1 MPVSRFYNPVS
12 GKVQT
17 PDPNDP
23 VGMQQLGNTTY
34 FDFGAQQ
41 AFGQMP
47 APVTPSE
54 TGAEA
59 YLKALGRIPDM
70 PRDLMRMNKQQRQQI
85 GYEPSMSI
93 GDLRLADEQAM
104 KSKPAQSNVINRG
117 GMGKAGRG
125 GKSQFDLGPQFLPD
139 SADWP
144 GLEPLEMPSS
154 DVSDKPWDL
163 DDNTNADVAP
173 GTKLDPQPEKPVAP
187 DLNTPRGMF
196 EALSKKYPD
205 ILTRNLEEME
215 QARVTPQDVE
225 SLSDRAGLGSLF
237 IAASKAASSAGAVGG
252 KQAESIAPQIV
263 QREDTLARQR
273 LKDRLD
279 VADSNMSLSAKAVDL
294 AMKQINFADEREQYD
309 QNSEVSRF
317 ARDFMRS
324 EFDVNVPDNVPA
336 YQLKQFLPAVVQKY
350 QAAERAKYQSA
361 LLGQKTAENL
371 LNDAYKRYK
380 VATES
385 GDKQAQLEA
394 EKDIVRLKAME
405 KPAVKTEQTLL
416 DQAYAELDTAN
427 RSGDINAIQKAE
439 QKIRNLR
446 QLSKAPAAAKTTAK
460 VPETPREKLQ
470 NKLIEKDAEVY
481 QKRLQGLQ
489 KLDGGLQSLDEAK
502 SAGEVVQIGQSLL
515 KTLNDPENSDA
526 VGAEEVKRLAA
537 ELQPFGLMTPGK
549 LIQVGRDLPAF
560 KDRVRKLRER
570 LYNTANLQFKAINQ
584 KMPDLVDPPPTY
596 GTPTGAASG
605 MSPERKARLE
615 ELRRKLRGGQ

>member
-1 MPVSRFYNPVS
+1 MPQPLRKASPYPPGYSPISGNVAIPNP
-12 GKVQT
+12 
-17 PDPNDP
+17 DDP

-41 AFGQMP
+41 AFGQLP
-47 APVTPSE
+47 APVTQSE

-59 YLKALGRIPDM
+59 YLKALGKIPDM

-85 GYEPSMSI
+85 GYEPSI
-93 GDLRLADEQAM
+93 GDLRFADEQAM

-125 GKSQFDLGPQFLPD
+125 NKSQFDLGPQFLTD
-139 SADWP
+139 QP
-144 GLEPLEMPSS
+144 GLEPLEMPYS

-173 GTKLDPQPEKPVAP
+173 GTKLDPQPDKPVAP

-225 SLSDRAGLGSLF
+225 DVSDRAGLGSLF

-309 QNSEVSRF
+309 PNSEVSRF
-317 ARDFMRS
+317 ARDFMRQ
-324 EFDVNVPDNVPA
+324 EFEVNVPDNVPA

-350 QAAERAKYQSA
+350 QATERAKYQSA
-361 LLGQKTAENL
+361 LLGQKTEENL
-371 LNDAYKRYK
+371 LNDAYKRYEAALK
-380 VATES
+380 S
-385 GDKQAQLEA
+385 GDRQAQIKTQKEIA
-394 EKDIVRLKAME
+394 TLKAMAKPLATAKTPKPE
-405 KPAVKTEQTLL
+405 KMLGGVEKSVADAEFKIADKFNGEPAVKKYKTGAIALQEMESLAKEETAESDQGLINGYAKILDPESVVREGEYATVAKGGGILNQIKNAADVSLGEARLQPAQRQKLL
-416 DQAYAELDTAN
+416 EAARALQRGRQSEYSRIRSQYEERARQYGLDPQ
-427 RSGDINAIQKAE
+427 RSLGIDDVVQPSAGVKAGG
-439 QKIRNLR
+439 R
-446 QLSKAPAAAKTTAK
+446 S
-460 VPETPREKLQ
+460 
-470 NKLIEKDAEVY
+470 IEEIDAEIAATKAKKA
-481 QKRLQGLQ
+481 KR
-489 KLDGGLQSLDEAK
+489 
-502 SAGEVVQIGQSLL
+502 
-515 KTLNDPENSDA
+515 DA
-526 VGAEEVKRLAA
+526 E
-537 ELQPFGLMTPGK
+537 
-549 LIQVGRDLPAF
+549 
-560 KDRVRKLRER
+560 
-570 LYNTANLQFKAINQ
+570 
-584 KMPDLVDPPPTY
+584 
-596 GTPTGAASG
+596 
-605 MSPERKARLE
+605 KARQ
-615 ELRRKLRGGQ
+615 KGGQ

>member
-1 MPVSRFYNPVS
+1 MPVSRFYDPVS

-23 VGMQQLGNTTY
+23 VAMQQLGNTTY

-41 AFGQMP
+41 AFGQLP
-47 APVTPSE
+47 APVTPTE

-93 GDLRLADEQAM
+93 GDLRRADEQAM

-144 GLEPLEMPSS
+144 GLEPLEMPYS

-225 SLSDRAGLGSLF
+225 DVSDRAGLGSLF

-279 VADSNMSLSAKAVDL
+279 VAESNMGLSAKAVDL

-309 QNSEVSRF
+309 PNSEVSRF

-324 EFDVNVPDNVPA
+324 EFEVNVPDNVPA

-350 QAAERAKYQSA
+350 QATERAKYQSA
-361 LLGQKTAENL
+361 LLGQKTEENL
-371 LNDAYKRYK
+371 LNDAYKRYQ
-380 VATES
+380 VATQS
-385 GDKQAQLEA
+385 GDKKAQIEA
-394 EKDIVRLKAME
+394 QKEIARIRAMA
-405 KPAVKTEQTLL
+405 KP
-416 DQAYAELDTAN
+416 
-427 RSGDINAIQKAE
+427 
-439 QKIRNLR
+439 
-446 QLSKAPAAAKTTAK
+446 PATAK
-460 VPETPREKLQ
+460 ATATPKIPETPREKLQ

-481 QKRLQGLQ
+481 QKRIQGLQ

-560 KDRVRKLRER
+560 KERVRKLRER
-570 LYNTANLQFKAINQ
+570 LYNTANLQFKAIND
-584 KMPDLVDPPPTY
+584 KMPDLVTPPPQY
-596 GTPTGAASG
+596 GGKSDILPSGRPRLTPE
-605 MSPERKARLE
+605 ERE
-615 ELRRKLRGGQ
+615 KLQRYREIKGNK

>member
-1 MPVSRFYNPVS
+1 MPMSPFYKSLAARVDVPNP
-12 GKVQT
+12 
-17 PDPNDP
+17 DDP
-23 VGMQQLGNTTY
+23 VAIQQLGNTTY

-41 AFGQMP
+41 AFGQLP
-47 APVTPSE
+47 APVTQSE

-59 YLKALGRIPDM
+59 YLKALGKIPDM

-125 GKSQFDLGPQFLPD
+125 GKSQFDIGPQFLPD

-144 GLEPLEMPSS
+144 GLEPLEMPYS

-225 SLSDRAGLGSLF
+225 DLSDRAGLGSLF

-263 QREDTLARQR
+263 QREETLARQR

-279 VADSNMSLSAKAVDL
+279 VAESNMGLSAKAVDL
-294 AMKQINFADEREQYD
+294 AMKQINFSDEREQYD
-309 QNSEVSRF
+309 PNSEVSRF

-350 QAAERAKYQSA
+350 QATERAKYQSA
-361 LLGQKTAENL
+361 LLGQRTEENL
-371 LNDAYKRYK
+371 LNDAYKRYEAALK
-380 VATES
+380 S
-385 GDKQAQLEA
+385 GDRQAQIEA
-394 EKDIVRLKAME
+394 QKFIANLKAMAKPPVTPKAPKPQKMRGSVPKEQAEAEFKLSDKFNAEPSVKKYKTGAIALQEMESLATEETYSGDQGLINGYAKILDPESVVREGEYKVIAKGGGVLNEIKNKLEVSTGGALLQPAQRKMLLEAARALQRGRQSEYSRIRQRYE
-405 KPAVKTEQTLL
+405 KIAT
-416 DQAYAELDTAN
+416 DYELDIG
-427 RSGDINAIQKAE
+427 RSLGTDDVVQPSAGVKAGG
-439 QKIRNLR
+439 R
-446 QLSKAPAAAKTTAK
+446 S
-460 VPETPREKLQ
+460 
-470 NKLIEKDAEVY
+470 IEEIDAEIAATKAKKA
-481 QKRLQGLQ
+481 KR
-489 KLDGGLQSLDEAK
+489 
-502 SAGEVVQIGQSLL
+502 
-515 KTLNDPENSDA
+515 DA
-526 VGAEEVKRLAA
+526 E
-537 ELQPFGLMTPGK
+537 
-549 LIQVGRDLPAF
+549 
-560 KDRVRKLRER
+560 
-570 LYNTANLQFKAINQ
+570 
-584 KMPDLVDPPPTY
+584 
-596 GTPTGAASG
+596 
-605 MSPERKARLE
+605 KARQ
-615 ELRRKLRGGQ
+615 KGGQ

>member
-23 VGMQQLGNTTY
+23 VAMQQLGNTTY

-41 AFGQMP
+41 AFGQLP
-47 APVTPSE
+47 APVTPTE

-93 GDLRLADEQAM
+93 GDLRRADEQAM

-125 GKSQFDLGPQFLPD
+125 GKSQFDVGPQFLPD

-144 GLEPLEMPSS
+144 GLEPLEMPYS

-225 SLSDRAGLGSLF
+225 DVSDRAGLGSLF

-279 VADSNMSLSAKAVDL
+279 VAESNMGLSAKAVDL

-309 QNSEVSRF
+309 PNSEVSRF

-324 EFDVNVPDNVPA
+324 EFEVNVPDNVPA

-350 QAAERAKYQSA
+350 QATERAKYQSA
-361 LLGQKTAENL
+361 LLGQKTEENL
-371 LNDAYKRYK
+371 LNDAYKRYQ
-380 VATES
+380 VATQS
-385 GDKQAQLEA
+385 GDKKAQIEAQKEIATLKAMAKPPSAAKAPKPEKPVLTEA
-394 EKDIVRLKAME
+394 EKVRNEL
-405 KPAVKTEQTLL
+405 VK
-416 DQAYAELDTAN
+416 DD
-427 RSGDINAIQKAE
+427 
-439 QKIRNLR
+439 
-446 QLSKAPAAAKTTAK
+446 AK
-460 VPETPREKLQ
+460 
-470 NKLIEKDAEVY
+470 VY
-481 QKRLQGLQ
+481 QKRLRGIQ
-489 KLDGGLQSLDEAK
+489 KLDGSLKSLDEAK
-502 SAGEVVQIGQSLL
+502 TAGEIVQIGQSLL
-515 KTLNDPENSDA
+515 KTLNDTENSDA

-537 ELQPFGLMTPGK
+537 ELQPFGVMTANK
-549 LIQVGRDLPAF
+549 VIQVGRDLPGF
-560 KDRVRKLRER
+560 VERVRKLREV
-570 LYNTANLQFKAINQ
+570 LYNTAKIQYDTINT
-584 KMPDLVDPPPTY
+584 KMPGVVDAPPTY
-596 GTPTGAASG
+596 GTQSDTLPSG
-605 MSPERKARLE
+605 KKRLTPEERKKLE
-615 ELRRKLRGGQ
+615 DFRRRKEGGQ